1 MTASVLIGAIARSS
15 LISALSAA
23 SVRPLNFFSKSSQF
37 FGSVKLFL
45 LMASVSGFL
54 RDIFEIKSD
63 HNNTLAYDLCNT
75 FISLLHIT
83 SGGGGGVC
91 LLLISPKNSK
101 YTVLNSGS

>member
-54 RDIFEIKSD
+54 RDIF
-63 HNNTLAYDLCNT
+63 YDLCNT

-83 SGGGGGVC
+83 SGGGGGGGVC